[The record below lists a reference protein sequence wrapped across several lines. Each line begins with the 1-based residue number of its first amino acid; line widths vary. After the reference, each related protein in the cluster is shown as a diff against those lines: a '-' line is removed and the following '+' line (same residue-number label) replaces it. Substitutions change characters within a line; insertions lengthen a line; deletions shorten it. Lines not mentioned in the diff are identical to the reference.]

1 MPEPRKEDNQ
11 PSYFPPVSKKV
22 VLVLLGIAIVMSALV
37 IISYVY
43 DPLEVIEPTQQSP
56 PNVIPAT
63 VDIPMSKE
71 NLDRCVELTIDMVK
85 IFPYDDNKS
94 VEDTL
99 DDDVMDLRTEW
110 KLLGCP
116 SVESLITETNEWIHR
131 NDSP

>member
-1 MPEPRKEDNQ
+1 MSEPQKQPE
-11 PSYFPPVSKKV
+11 KKPFLTKRV
-22 VLVLLGIAIVMSALV
+22 ILFLVAV
-37 IISYVY
+37 IIIGSFAYAILNIY
-43 DPLEVIEPTQQSP
+43 YPNPESEIAQQSP
-56 PNVIPAT
+56 PSVIPTT

-71 NLDRCVELTIDMVK
+71 NFDRCVELTIDMVK
-85 IFPYDDNKS
+85 IFPYEDNKS